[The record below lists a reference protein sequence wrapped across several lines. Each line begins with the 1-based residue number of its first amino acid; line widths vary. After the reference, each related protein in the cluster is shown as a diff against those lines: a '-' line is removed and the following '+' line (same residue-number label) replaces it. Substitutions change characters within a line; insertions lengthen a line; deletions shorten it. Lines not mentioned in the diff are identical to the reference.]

1 MKALIAAGGRATRL
15 RPITWTRNKH
25 LIPLANKPMLAN
37 AIEKLVD
44 AGVTEIGININP
56 GDTEIAAA
64 FGDGSLYGAKITYLE
79 QQGGPL
85 GLAHIVK
92 NAKSFLGTD
101 SFVFY
106 LGDNIILGSLRRF
119 IERFEKGDLDGL
131 LALSRVPDP
140 QRFGVPVIE
149 NGRITKVIEKPK
161 EYVSDFAVTGIY
173 LYNSKIFDAVESI
186 APGPRGEYEISD
198 AHTWMIDHGA
208 NVGFEEITGWWKDT
222 GTPKDLLEG
231 NALLLNDRQAWQIRN
246 EGTVDATAV
255 VRGDVAIGKGTIVGK
270 NVIVRGPAVIGEN
283 VVLEDCYIGP
293 YSSIGNDAKIHGATI
308 ENTIVFSG
316 VTVKDCHIV
325 DSLLGQNATI
335 TKAMAYPPRGHRL
348 IAGDNS
354 SIEL

>member
-44 AGVTEIGININP
+44 AGITDIAINLNP
-56 GDTEIAAA
+56 GDTEIAAV
-64 FGDGSLYGAKITYLE
+64 FGDGSAYGAKLTYIE
-79 QQGGPL
+79 QQGGAL
-85 GLAHIVK
+85 GIAHVVK
-92 NAKSFLGTD
+92 NAKEFLGND

-119 IERFEKGDLDGL
+119 VDRFERENLDVL

-149 NGRITKVIEKPK
+149 NGRVVKVVEKPK
-161 EYVSDFAVTGIY
+161 EHISDFAVTGIY
-173 LYNSKIFDAVESI
+173 LYSSKVFDALVDLKPS
-186 APGPRGEYEISD
+186 ARGEYEISD
-198 AHTWMIDHGA
+198 LHTLMIDRGSA
-208 NVGFEEITGWWKDT
+208 VGFEEITGWWKDT

-231 NALLLNDRQAWQIRN
+231 NALILNDRKAWQIRN

-255 VRGDVAIGKGTIVGK
+255 VRGDVSVGKGSVVGR
-270 NVIVRGPAVIGEN
+270 NVIVRGPAAIGEN

-293 YSSIGNDAKIHGATI
+293 YSSIGNDAKINGATI

-316 VTVKDCHIV
+316 VTVGGCHIV

-335 TKAMAYPPRGHRL
+335 TKAANYPPRGHRL

>member
-44 AGVTEIGININP
+44 AGITDIGININP
-56 GDTEIAAA
+56 GDTEIAAV
-64 FGDGSLYGAKITYLE
+64 FGDGSVYGAKITYLE
-79 QQGGPL
+79 QQGGAL
-85 GLAHIVK
+85 GIAHVVK
-92 NAKSFLGTD
+92 NAKEFLGGEP
-101 SFVFY
+101 FVFY

-119 IERFEKGDLDGL
+119 VDRFERENLDVL

-149 NGRITKVIEKPK
+149 NGRVVKVIEKPT
-161 EYVSDFAVTGIY
+161 EHISDFAVTGIY
-173 LYNSKIFDAVESI
+173 LYSSNVFNALVDLQPS
-186 APGPRGEYEISD
+186 PRGEYEISD
-198 AHTWMIDHGA
+198 LHTLMIDRGA
-208 NVGFEEITGWWKDT
+208 TVAFEEITGWWKDT

-231 NALLLNDRQAWQIRN
+231 NALILNDRKMWQIRN
-246 EGTVDATAV
+246 EGTVDVTAV
-255 VRGDVAIGKGTIVGK
+255 IRGDVSVGKGSVIGK
-270 NVIVRGPAVIGEN
+270 NVIIRGPVAIGEN

-293 YSSIGNDAKIHGATI
+293 YCSIGNDAKIHGATI

-325 DSLLGQNATI
+325 DSLLGQNAMI
-335 TKAMAYPPRGHRL
+335 IQAASYPPRGHRL
-348 IAGDNS
+348 VAGDNS
-354 SIEL
+354 YIEL

>member
-44 AGVTEIGININP
+44 AGITDIAINLNP
-56 GDTEIAAA
+56 GDTEIAAV
-64 FGDGSLYGAKITYLE
+64 FGDGSAYGAKLTYIE
-79 QQGGPL
+79 QQGGAL
-85 GLAHIVK
+85 GIAHVVK
-92 NAKSFLGTD
+92 NAKEFLGED

-119 IERFEKGDLDGL
+119 VDRFERENLDVL

-149 NGRITKVIEKPK
+149 NGRVVKVIEKPK
-161 EYVSDFAVTGIY
+161 EYISDFAVTGIY
-173 LYNSKIFDAVESI
+173 LYSPKVFDALVDLMPS
-186 APGPRGEYEISD
+186 ARGEYEISD
-198 AHTWMIDHGA
+198 LHTLMIDRGSA
-208 NVGFEEITGWWKDT
+208 VGFEEITGWWKDT

-231 NALLLNDRQAWQIRN
+231 NALILNDRKTWQIRN
-246 EGTVDATAV
+246 EGLVDETAV
-255 VRGDVAIGKGTIVGK
+255 IRGDVSVGKGSVIGK

-283 VVLEDCYIGP
+283 VVLEDSYIGP
-293 YSSIGNDAKIHGATI
+293 YSSIGNDSKISGATI

-335 TKAMAYPPRGHRL
+335 TKAASYPPRGNRL